1 MIVNIQRWL
10 ARRESDWQQLD
21 HLLKQAETRGLKA
34 LNAHE
39 IRQLASL
46 YRSVSG
52 DLARLRTNPVS
63 QTLTQELQRL
73 TARAYNQIYQGSRH
87 QEWQAVVGFY
97 RWGLPAV
104 VQRTAGYTAIA
115 TALFGL
121 GALLAWWFS
130 WRDPAFL
137 ELVVPTELIEMVR
150 DRGQLWMGSIVGVE
164 PLASSGIMVNNISVA
179 FRAVAGGMTA
189 GLLTVYLLTFN
200 GILIGAIA
208 TLVGQNNLAVPFWA
222 FVFPHGALELPA
234 IFLAGGAGLLLARA
248 IVFPGARRRVDAL
261 RHYGMEA
268 VRLVY
273 GIIPLLIVAGVIEGF
288 FSPNPAIPDAFKYL
302 AGATLFLLL
311 LMYCSQP
318 IPEPWRNPSTDE
330 ATQA

>member
-10 ARRESDWQQLD
+10 ARREPDWQRLD
-21 HLLKQAETRGLKA
+21 QLLKQAEKLGLKS
-34 LNAHE
+34 LKAHD

-46 YRSVSG
+46 YRSVSA

-63 QTLTQELQRL
+63 QTLTQDLQQL
-73 TARAYNQIYQGSRH
+73 TARAYSQIYQGSRH
-87 QEWQAVVGFY
+87 QEWQAVVKFY

-104 VQRTAGYTAIA
+104 IQRTAGYMGLA

-121 GALLAWWFS
+121 GALVAWWFA

-137 ELVVPTELIEMVR
+137 ELVVPGELIEMVR

-189 GLLTVYLLTFN
+189 GLLTIYLLTFN

-208 TLVGQNNLAVPFWA
+208 TLVGQNNLGVPFWA

-248 IVFPGARRRVDAL
+248 IVFPGALRRIDAL

-268 VRLVY
+268 ARLVY
-273 GIIPLLIVAGVIEGF
+273 GVVPLLIIAGVIEGF
-288 FSPNPAIPDAFKYL
+288 FSPNPAIPDAVKYL
-302 AGATLFLLL
+302 AGMALFLLL
-311 LMYCSQP
+311 ITYCGQS
-318 IPEPWRNPSTDE
+318 IPEQRQDLQLENSP
-330 ATQA
+330 